1 MLKDMQNSI
10 WEIIAAK
17 INGEVLTLEEQSILK
32 EWLESEV
39 ENQVVLEKLE
49 KYYFDC
55 KQEKYIDVDVAYQIC
70 IKKLQEKRK
79 TRYLR
84 NIKKW
89 AYAASV
95 LLLFSFSFYYFF
107 RDKPVRV
114 KSMESLSIQGGET
127 KAVLT
132 LASGET
138 IALSLDKTFTF
149 VEKGQVISNKED
161 GLICSVTGDPL
172 VSSEE
177 NLKYRILE
185 VPRGGEYPLELEDGT
200 RIWVN
205 SESRLRFPLAWG
217 TKERRV
223 YIDGEAFFE
232 VKRDSSRPFI
242 VTSKGIDIRV
252 LGTKFNVASYEG
264 TSEIFTTLVEGAVAI
279 QSDEKSLGVLKPGDQ
294 AVFDSLTGQMNVR
307 QVDVALY
314 ISWKDGYYK
323 FEGTTLEEIMNTLA
337 RWYNIEIH
345 YASEELKGIRFSGR
359 IKRYGDIRE
368 FLEILKGTYDV
379 DFQIENRSIT
389 VNKK

>member
-1 MLKDMQNSI
+1 MQNSI

-17 INGEVLTLEEQSILK
+17 INGEVLTLEEQSILQ
-32 EWLESEV
+32 EWLKSEV
-39 ENQVVLEKLE
+39 ENQVVLKKLE
-49 KYYFDC
+49 KYYFDY
-55 KQEKYIDVDVAYQIC
+55 KQEKYIDVDAAYQIC

-84 NIKKW
+84 SIKKW

-107 RDKPVRV
+107 QDKPVRM

-161 GLICSVTGDPL
+161 GLICSVTGDSL

-177 NLKYRILE
+177 NLEYRILE

-205 SESRLRFPLAWG
+205 SESRLRFPSVWG
-217 TKERRV
+217 AKERRV

-232 VKRDSSRPFI
+232 VKRDLSRPFI

-279 QSDEKSLGVLKPGDQ
+279 QSDERSLGVLKPGEQ

-379 DFQIENRSIT
+379 DFQIDNRTIT

>member
-1 MLKDMQNSI
+1 MQNSI

-17 INGEVLTLEEQSILK
+17 INGEELTLEEQLILE

-39 ENQVVLEKLE
+39 ENQVVLKKLE
-49 KYYFDC
+49 ECYFDC
-55 KQEKYIDVDVAYQIC
+55 KQKKYIDVDVAYQIC
-70 IKKLQEKRK
+70 IKKIQEKRK

-95 LLLFSFSFYYFF
+95 FLLFSFSFYYFF
-107 RDKPVRV
+107 QNRPARV
-114 KSMESLSIQGGET
+114 KSMESLSIQEGET

-138 IALSLDKTFTF
+138 FTLNLGKIF
-149 VEKGQVISNKED
+149 TLVEKGQVISNKKQGLVYSVQGDSLASSNED
-161 GLICSVTGDPL
+161 
-172 VSSEE
+172 
-177 NLKYRILE
+177 LKLHSLE

-200 RIWVN
+200 KIWLN

-217 TKERRV
+217 PHERHV

-232 VKRDSSRPFI
+232 VKKDSLRPFI
-242 VTSKGIDIRV
+242 VTSKGVDIRV
-252 LGTKFNVASYEG
+252 LGTKFNMASYEG
-264 TSEIFTTLVEGAVAI
+264 SSEIVTTLVEGAVAI
-279 QSDEKSLGVLKPGDQ
+279 QNGIETLGVLKPGEQ
-294 AVFDSLTGQMNVR
+294 AVFDSIGGKMDVR
-307 QVDVALY
+307 QVDVTLY
-314 ISWKDGYYK
+314 TSWKDGYYK

-345 YASEELKGIRFSGR
+345 YTSEELKGIRFSGR
-359 IKRYGDIRE
+359 IKRYGDIHE
-368 FLEILKGTYDV
+368 FLDVLEGTYDV
-379 DFQIENRSIT
+379 GFQIENRTIT